1 MNERLRLLHAA
12 LGLTNAEFASRLGG
26 LTRAAVNAWEN
37 GAKIP
42 RRQQAR
48 ICEEFGVNPDWLATG
63 EGEMFTR
70 PVDPEVLER
79 LETIKNESKTKSG
92 RLRILRRQLGLTLS
106 QFGARIGLKG
116 AGMLST
122 WERGS
127 DKIPTAW
134 QAIICETFG
143 VNPTWF
149 ETGEGEMYSFELKPD
164 VPFNAVAATE
174 LARRALDALP
184 PDVQQLVLEV
194 ARRVVAAR
202 TPDNE

>member
-1 MNERLRLLHAA
+1 MNERLRLLRDA
-12 LGLTNAEFASRLGG
+12 LGLTAKEFGARLGG
-26 LTRAAVNAWEN
+26 LTRAAVNVWEN
-37 GAKIP
+37 GRKIP
-42 RRQQAR
+42 RTQQAR

-79 LETIKNESKTKSG
+79 LEVIKNESKTKSG
-92 RLRILRRQLGLTLS
+92 RLRLLRRQLGLNLS
-106 QFGARIGLKG
+106 QFGVKIGLKG
-116 AGMLST
+116 YGSLSA
-122 WERGS
+122 WEHGTE
-127 DKIPTAW
+127 KIPTAR

-143 VNPTWF
+143 VNPEWF